1 MDTAREIESLK
12 QRLNELV
19 KRQANPQ
26 PRPQLRRAKV
36 VAVGAYDC
44 HQIEFIDGKFTKDL
58 TTDDLSNQ
66 DRGETAY
73 VGDDFN
79 RIIRQGDKVFVSLCE
94 GRFWIVAKDD
104 QACIGYCIDDPQD
117 TAYVWGFY
125 FLGPD
130 LGDCCPEAGGPQL
143 LTTSDGG
150 STYESA
156 TFQCNETG
164 DNRKWI
170 WNGTKLYISPMLD
183 AGNVQYQ
190 TDQTVENCSIVL
202 QKYEGL
208 IFPIQQCGPIPDS
221 VCLHPLCG
229 TPGCDDCDHGTPLVY
244 EASHGGNLSQ
254 DPDAISPPPCV
265 LESPVILYYKH
276 NEDGDCR
283 WETHRRETGLFAI
296 ELIADAPTP
305 YIRFFSSPQTNYE
318 LDGSTFDYYGENTF
332 LLDES
337 SYEEDCVGWPA
348 SITVRPRFDLLVEG
362 NCNPL
367 VESMMTDDGASWS
380 SVDDVVCFETPKYWV
395 AEITGVTNDGCSD
408 CAVFNA
414 VHLLNFFNGSRGTSA
429 EITTTCSTG
438 SPFEIAFFVHNPGG
452 FPNPWYIELR
462 IALASD
468 ANTRYARYR
477 KDIGG
482 DAFGFNCVGANEL
495 TLESNSADCQNWPST
510 ITVRPLT

>member
-36 VAVGAYDC
+36 VAVGAYNC
-44 HQIEFIDGKFTKDL
+44 HQIEFIDGKFTKGL

-66 DRGETAY
+66 DRGEKAY

-229 TPGCDDCDHGTPLVY
+229 TPGCDDCDHGTPLIY

-254 DPDAISPPPCV
+254 DPDAISPPPCI
-265 LESPVILYYKH
+265 LASPILFYFDH
-276 NEDGDCR
+276 NLLGSCAY
-283 WETHRRETGLFAI
+283 ETNQKSIGPYNLN
-296 ELIADAPTP
+296 LLPYDTP
-305 YIRFFSSPQTNYE
+305 PQIYTSGGGSVVWQMPG
-318 LDGSTFDYYGENTF
+318 GSTFDYYGENVFT
-332 LLDES
+332 LITDVS
-337 SYEEDCVGWPA
+337 SHACVGWPET
-348 SITVRPRFDLLVEG
+348 ITVRPRLDTIVEA

-367 VESMMTDDGASWS
+367 IWRVITDDGFAAS
-380 SVDDVVCFETPKYWV
+380 SVDDVVCWQLPRWWAV
-395 AEITGVTNDGCSD
+395 EISGVTNDVCSD
-408 CAVFNA
+408 CDVFNG
-414 VHLLNFFNGSRGTSA
+414 VHLLDFFNQVIA
-429 EITTTCSTG
+429 ESDDITTTCASG
-438 SPFEIAFFVHNPGG
+438 SPFTFRFSWGLDSG
-452 FPNPWYIELR
+452 TWYLYLLVYYGPTTSDVYATYR
-462 IALASD
+462 KTLGSD
-468 ANTRYARYR
+468 AHG
-477 KDIGG
+477 I
-482 DAFGFNCVGANEL
+482 NCVGANVL
-495 TLESNSADCQNWPST
+495 DLISNSSECQTWPST
-510 ITVRPLT
+510 VTVRPLV